1 MGNSAFLRVPGWL
14 QDLLSDPFQRYLI
27 LGLMLVGVL
36 LSFQEHRSQ
45 QQAALEGKQISFFF
59 QPQCPHCRKQKEF
72 IPYLQAKYPEISW
85 RTYDTSHPENAKLLA
100 ALVAKS
106 GGAVTD
112 IAVPMTFIGPYVI
125 RGYKSPETT
134 GVRLEKAI
142 LASLKDDPSLYPEQ
156 ERDNKIRETL
166 QLPLFGE
173 VRFADYS
180 LATLAVILG
189 LVDGFNPCAMWV
201 LVYLISLI
209 MSLRDR
215 KKVWFLVG
223 TFVASSG
230 VLYFLFMTAWLNVFL
245 FLGYLRPLT
254 LIVGLAALGTGI
266 LNIREYLQTKG
277 ELVCKIGDA
286 GSKKKTMGR
295 IDRIVNAPLTV
306 VSAFS
311 IIVLAFIVNSIEFA
325 CSAALPAI
333 FTHTLSLRNLSV
345 LEYYWYILIYDIFF
359 MLDDMII
366 FSLAVLALD
375 TSVGNRYA
383 RHCRIV
389 GGIVL
394 VVLGGVMVFFPELLR

>member
-14 QDLLSDPFQRYLI
+14 QELLTDPFRRYLI

-36 LSFQEHRSQ
+36 LSVQEHRSQ
-45 QQAALEGKQISFFF
+45 QQAGLEGKQISFFF
-59 QPQCPHCRKQKEF
+59 HPQCPHCRKQKEF

-85 RTYDTSHPENAKLLA
+85 RTYDTSRPENAKLLA
-100 ALVAKS
+100 ALMAKS
-106 GGAVTD
+106 GGAATD

-142 LASLKDDPSLYPEQ
+142 LAYLKDDPSLYPED

-180 LATLAVILG
+180 LATLAVIVG

-215 KKVWFLVG
+215 KKIWFLVG

-254 LIVGLAALGTGI
+254 LIVGLIALGAGI

-286 GSKKKTMGR
+286 GSKKKTMSR
-295 IDRIVNAPLTV
+295 IDRIVNAPLTFI
-306 VSAFS
+306 SAFS

-345 LEYYWYILIYDIFF
+345 LEYYWYILI
-359 MLDDMII
+359 
-366 FSLAVLALD
+366 
-375 TSVGNRYA
+375 
-383 RHCRIV
+383 
-389 GGIVL
+389 
-394 VVLGGVMVFFPELLR
+394 